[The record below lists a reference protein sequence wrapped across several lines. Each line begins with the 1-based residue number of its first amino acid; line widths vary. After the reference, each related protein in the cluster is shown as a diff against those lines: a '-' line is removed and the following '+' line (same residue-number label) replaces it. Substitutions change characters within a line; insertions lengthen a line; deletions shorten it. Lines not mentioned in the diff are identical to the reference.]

1 MTQEI
6 NVGSAKAQLVED
18 LQRVV
23 GDGEA
28 LLRAMASVPGE
39 KVLAIRTSVEERL
52 TQSKERLRELQG
64 AAVERT
70 TAAAR
75 AADEYVHQNPWPLI
89 GAAAV
94 AGVIVGLAIAADRR

>member
-1 MTQEI
+1 MNQEI
-6 NVGSAKAQLVED
+6 NVGTAKAQLVED

-52 TQSKERLRELQG
+52 VQSKERLRALQG

>member
-6 NVGSAKAQLVED
+6 NVGTAKAQLVED

-39 KVLAIRTSVEERL
+39 KVLAIRSSVEERL
-52 TQSKERLRELQG
+52 VQSKERLRELQG

>member
-6 NVGSAKAQLVED
+6 NVGTAKAQLVED

-39 KVLAIRTSVEERL
+39 KVSAIRTSVEERL
-52 TQSKERLRELQG
+52 VQSKERLRELQG

>member
-1 MTQEI
+1 MAQEL
-6 NVGSAKAQLVED
+6 NVGTARTQLVED

-52 TQSKERLRELQG
+52 AQSKERLRELQG
-64 AAVERT
+64 AAVEKT